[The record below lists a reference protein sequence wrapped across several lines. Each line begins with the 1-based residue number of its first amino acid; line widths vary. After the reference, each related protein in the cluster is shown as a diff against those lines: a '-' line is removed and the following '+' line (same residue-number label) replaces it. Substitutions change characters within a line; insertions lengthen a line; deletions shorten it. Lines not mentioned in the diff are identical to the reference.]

1 MLKNGTDFIAGF
13 ISIYMILIII
23 RIVMSWFST
32 SSQKYSEKGTLAKLC
47 DPYLNIFKKIPFFT
61 IGYIDFSPIIALAV
75 LVIIGNILTQFGLL
89 GTITVGIILAITIKA
104 IWSALSSIIFFL
116 FIIVIIRLIVLLIK
130 PNAQSPILKSVD
142 SLLLPVSGKVS
153 SFFTRNSNYPMNL
166 LLFAVLM
173 AIFYFLGNFLIDF
186 LADFVS
192 KFPF

>member
-23 RIVMSWFST
+23 RIIMSWFST
-32 SSQKYSEKGTLAKLC
+32 SSQNYSEKGVLAKLC
-47 DPYLNIFKKIPFFT
+47 DPYLSIFRKIPFFT
-61 IGYIDFSPIIALAV
+61 IGYIDFSPIIALAT

-89 GTITVGIILAITIKA
+89 GTITVGIILAMTIKA

-116 FIIVIIRLIVLLIK
+116 FIIVVIRLIIVLIK

-153 SFFTRNSNYPMNL
+153 SFFTKSSNYPANL
-166 LLFAVLM
+166 IVFAVIM
-173 AIFYFLGNFLIDF
+173 IIFYFAGDFLISII
-186 LADFVS
+186 ADLCS
-192 KFPF
+192 KLPF